1 MLQECSDV
9 FGRLAGNGVEAFVG
23 DRDRAVAK
31 ATQERLDLGGSL
43 PDEDRLGSLGCA

>member
-31 ATQERLDLGGSL
+31 ATQERLTGMDGAM
-43 PDEDRLGSLGCA
+43 DRAPGQGA